1 MASERRKH
9 TRVVAS
15 FPCVMMG
22 PDRKH
27 ETFDLLD
34 LSESGI
40 RMQCGRALTPMTQI
54 QVSLELPAGRLGRP
68 RDVKLTTRGV
78 VVWSHRA
85 TKEGAGKEG
94 PSGRPASATPDGW
107 DTGVFFPELT
117 PDQRAILLCFV
128 ASAVT

>member
-9 TRVVAS
+9 ERVAAA

-34 LSESGI
+34 LSESGV
-40 RMQCGRALTPMTQI
+40 RMRCARALPPMTQI
-54 QVSLELPAGRLGRP
+54 QVALELPAARLGRP
-68 RDVKLTTRGV
+68 KDVKLMTRGV

-85 TKEGAGKEG
+85 GKDAGG
-94 PSGRPASATPDGW
+94 GSVAGGY

-117 PDQRAILLCFV
+117 PEQRALLLLFV
-128 ASAVT
+128 ASTVS

>member
-9 TRVVAS
+9 QRVSAS

-34 LSESGI
+34 LSESGA
-40 RMQCGRALTPMTQI
+40 RMNCARALPPMTQI
-54 QVSLELPAGRLGRP
+54 QVALELPAARLGRE
-68 RDVKLTTRGV
+68 RDMKLTTRGV
-78 VVWSHRA
+78 VVWSHRIA
-85 TKEGAGKEG
+85 AGGAPK
-94 PSGRPASATPDGW
+94 SAASKIGY

-128 ASAVT
+128 ASAAL

>member
-9 TRVVAS
+9 QRVPVS

-34 LSESGI
+34 LSESGV
-40 RMQCGRALTPMTQI
+40 RMHCARAMAPMTQI
-54 QVSLELPAGRLGRP
+54 QVALELPAARLGRA
-68 RDVKLTTRGV
+68 RDMKLTTRGV
-78 VVWSHRA
+78 VVWSHRVA
-85 TKEGAGKEG
+85 AAGGPKGAAAMTGY
-94 PSGRPASATPDGW
+94 

-128 ASAVT
+128 GSAAL